1 MKLNQLLRQYCRQE
15 QILLHD
21 WYEVMNDG
29 NGNMQKEY
37 GGGVHPNTRGVEIM
51 ARSFIEDPG
60 VKKLILQ
67 SKERKEK

>member
-1 MKLNQLLRQYCRQE
+1 
-15 QILLHD
+15 
-21 WYEVMNDG
+21 MNDG